1 MGVTMFNARRRRGRR
16 RLVVPLLFLLA
27 ATVGAAFGNASTNAN
42 TVPTGKLGQGSTAI
56 STYTITSV
64 VYTLNVNNP
73 RYVGQVAFT
82 ISPTNPRVVK
92 ARLFNAGSW
101 YACTNVAGSVTCA
114 TTAPVAPATS
124 ANNLTV
130 VATQ

>member
-1 MGVTMFNARRRRGRR
+1 MTRTRLPVRRGI
-16 RLVVPLLFLLA
+16 A
-27 ATVGAAFGNASTNAN
+27 AAIVIAALCAGAIAGKIATAAN
-42 TVPTGKLGQGSTAI
+42 TVPTGTVGQGSSTTARYAI
-56 STYTITSV
+56 SGVS
-64 VYTLNVNNP
+64 YTLDVNNP
-73 RYVGQVAFT
+73 QDVSQVAFT

-101 YACTNVAGSVTCA
+101 YTCSNSSGAVTCA
-114 TTAPVAPATS
+114 TTSPAVPATS

>member
-1 MGVTMFNARRRRGRR
+1 MLKARRHRGGR
-16 RLVVPLLFLLA
+16 RLVVPMLFLLA

-42 TVPTGKLGQGSTAI
+42 TVPTGNLGQGSAAI

-64 VYTLNVNNP
+64 VYTLDVNNP